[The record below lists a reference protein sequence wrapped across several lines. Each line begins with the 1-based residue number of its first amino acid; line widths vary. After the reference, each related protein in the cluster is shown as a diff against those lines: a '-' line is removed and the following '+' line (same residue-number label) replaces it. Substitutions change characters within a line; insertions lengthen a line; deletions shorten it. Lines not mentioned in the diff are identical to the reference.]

1 MIMTVFST
9 MKMPME
15 FVISS
20 AFLTPFS
27 FPENDAMHPVLL
39 AFEVP
44 MEHQSSSYGGDHRYL
59 AIRIHVRHLHR
70 FCRYGV
76 MRLSV
81 PDHDCSPSALRI
93 L

>member
-27 FPENDAMHPVLL
+27 SPENDAMHPVSRPVRTQFLR
-39 AFEVP
+39 A
-44 MEHQSSSYGGDHRYL
+44 
-59 AIRIHVRHLHR
+59 AITIIRCTVSNLTTGEKT
-70 FCRYGV
+70 C
-76 MRLSV
+76 L
-81 PDHDCSPSALRI
+81 
-93 L
+93 